1 MSEAKVRFG
10 INGIL
15 HGSFAEMLRMCR
27 DADDSGMEM
36 LGVSDSPMLVKEL
49 YVVSTYCALNTSRV
63 KVVSAVTNPVTRH
76 PSVTASGIHALDKL
90 APGRIRLGLATGD
103 SALWGIGKKGI
114 ATVAHL
120 REYILAVKGLLRG
133 EEVQYRGATFAPHWP
148 DYDSPAEVPLYVA
161 CSGPRVLAM
170 ASQVA
175 DGLIMSMG
183 YGEENIRYI
192 NGIISD
198 SCAEVGR
205 DPNELDVWWQT
216 ALSFSSSVEEGMR
229 TNLGVN
235 TNWMT
240 MGSME
245 GKLIPEEHRDA
256 LLQLTQDEHSFSATY
271 HNVDR
276 GTWTVQRAKELGIY
290 DWLVGRSARLWGT
303 PRDISRRLEELADMG
318 VTNWLFYCGLAGVD
332 KQDLVR
338 KLAHEVMPNFR

>member
-1 MSEAKVRFG
+1 MTNPKVRFG
-10 INGIL
+10 INGVL
-15 HGSFAEMLRMCR
+15 HGSYSEMLQMCHA
-27 DADDSGMEM
+27 ADEAGLEM
-36 LGVSDSPMLVKEL
+36 LGVSDSPMLTKEL
-49 YVVSTYCALNTSRV
+49 YVVSTYCAMNTSKV

-76 PSVTASGIHALDKL
+76 PSVTASGIYALDQL
-90 APGRIRLGLATGD
+90 APGRIGLGLATGD

-114 ATVAHL
+114 ATIAHL
-120 REYILAVKGLLRG
+120 KEYILAVKGLLRG
-133 EEVQYRGATFAPHWP
+133 EEVQYHGATFSPHWADNDP
-148 DYDSPAEVPLYVA
+148 TSEVPLYVA

-183 YGEENIRYI
+183 YGDENIQYI
-192 NGIISD
+192 KGIISD

-205 DPNELDVWWQT
+205 DPDELDVWWQT

-245 GKLIPEEHRDA
+245 GKLIPEEYREA
-256 LLQLTQDEHSFSATY
+256 LLQLTHDEHSFSATY

-276 GTWTVQRAKELGIY
+276 GTWTVQRSKELGIY
-290 DWLVGRSARLWGT
+290 DWLVSRSARLWGT
-303 PRDISRRLEELADMG
+303 PRDISHRLLELAEMG
-318 VTNWLFYCGLAGVD
+318 VTNWLFYAGLPGID

-338 KLAHEVMPNFR
+338 KLGREVIPNF

>member
-1 MSEAKVRFG
+1 MTTTKVRFG
-10 INGIL
+10 INGVL
-15 HGSFAEMLRMCR
+15 HGSYSEMLEMCR
-27 DADDSGMEM
+27 AADESGLEM
-36 LGVSDSPMLVKEL
+36 LGVSDSPMLAKEL
-49 YVVSTYCALNTSRV
+49 YVVSTYCALNTSRI

-76 PSVTASGIHALDKL
+76 PSVTASGIYGLEQL
-90 APGRIRLGLATGD
+90 APGRIGLGLATGD

-120 REYILAVKGLLRG
+120 KEYILAVKALLSG
-133 EEVQYRGATFAPHWP
+133 EEAHYRGVAFSPHWP
-148 DYDSPAEVPLYVA
+148 DYDSHSDVPVYVA

-192 NGIISD
+192 KGIIAD
-198 SCAEVGR
+198 SCTEVGR

-216 ALSFSSSVEEGMR
+216 ALSFSSSVEEGML

-245 GKLIPEEHRDA
+245 GKLIPEEYREA
-256 LLQLTQDEHSFSATY
+256 LLQLTRDEHSFSATY
-271 HNVDR
+271 HNTDR

-290 DWLVGRSARLWGT
+290 DWLVGRSAQLWGT
-303 PRDISRRLEELADMG
+303 PQEISRRLGELAEMG
-318 VTNWLFYCGLAGVD
+318 VTNWLFYCGLPGID
-332 KQDLVR
+332 KQELVR
-338 KLAHEVMPNFR
+338 KLTREVMPNF

>member
-1 MSEAKVRFG
+1 MAKRKVRFG
-10 INGIL
+10 VNGVL
-15 HGSFAEMLRMCR
+15 HGSYSEMLQMCR
-27 DADDSGMEM
+27 AADDAGLEV

-49 YVVSTYCALNTSRV
+49 YVVSAYCALNTSRV

-76 PSVTASGIHALDKL
+76 PSVTASGVYALDKL
-90 APGRIRLGLATGD
+90 APGRIVLGLATGD

-120 REYILAVKGLLRG
+120 KEYLLTVKGLLRG
-133 EEVQYRGATFAPHWP
+133 EEVQYRGASFSNHWP
-148 DYDSPAEVPLYVA
+148 DYDSPAEVPVYVA
-161 CSGPRVLAM
+161 CSGARVLAM

-183 YGEENIRYI
+183 YGPDNIQYI
-192 NGIISD
+192 KSIIAD

-205 DPNELDVWWQT
+205 DPEELDIWWQT
-216 ALSFSSSVEEGMR
+216 ALTFSPSMEEGMR

-240 MGSME
+240 MGSLE
-245 GKLIPEEHRDA
+245 GKLIPEEHREA
-256 LLQLTQDEHSFSATY
+256 LIQLTQDEHNFSATY

-303 PRDISRRLEELADMG
+303 PHDISVRIGELAEMG
-318 VTNWLFYCGLAGVD
+318 VTNWLFYCGLAGID
-332 KQDLVR
+332 KQELVR
-338 KLAHEVMPNFR
+338 KLAREVMPNF